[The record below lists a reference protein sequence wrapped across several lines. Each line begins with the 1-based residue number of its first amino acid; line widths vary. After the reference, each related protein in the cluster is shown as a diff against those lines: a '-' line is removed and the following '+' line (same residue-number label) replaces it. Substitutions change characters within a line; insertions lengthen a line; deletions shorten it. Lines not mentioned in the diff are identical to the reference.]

1 MLHVSDK
8 KVKNLLLKGEF
19 GLEKESLRID
29 GKGFLSHTEH
39 PFKKNKNIV
48 RDFCENQVEINT
60 TVFKSVREAIEN
72 LDSLNRQIQK
82 KLAGLEEREYIW
94 PFSNP
99 PYIRNE
105 DDIPIARFTGKQ
117 SVKTE
122 YREYLSERYGRY
134 KMSLSGI
141 HVNYSFDDE
150 LLKADFALSRE
161 KDFDEYK
168 NQLYV
173 MLAQNAAAYGWLLV
187 AVTAASPL
195 MDGSFVEKKR
205 YDEDNFNGMASVRCS
220 ELGYWNFF
228 APIFDYSDIRSY
240 ADSIQKYVD
249 DGWIKYPSEL
259 YYPIRLKPA
268 GENNLESL
276 RERGV
281 NHIELRMFD
290 LNPFVPCGLEE
301 KDVIFAQLLLVW
313 LASTK
318 HQPLSTKDQIQ
329 VVQNFKNAAH
339 YDLKTVKIV
348 IPDDGTYSVTD
359 AALKVISS
367 MKAFYVDFP
376 DEVHKILEFE
386 EAKFIDQSNRYS
398 WKVRQLFGGSFVKR
412 GLELAKRWQKEAVS
426 GILSDSVTIC
436 TTIHSKSGCTV
447 EEP

>member
-1 MLHVSDK
+1 MLHANNK
-8 KVKNLLLKGEF
+8 KVKELLLKGEF

-29 GKGFLSHTEH
+29 EKGFLSHTEH
-39 PFKKNKNIV
+39 PFKRNKYIV

-60 TVFKSVREAIEN
+60 PVFKSVREAVEH
-72 LDSLNRQIQK
+72 LDRLNRQIQS
-82 KLAGLEEREYIW
+82 KLAGLSVREYIW

-105 DDIPIARFTGKQ
+105 EDIPIAKFSKRQ
-117 SVKTE
+117 SKKTT
-122 YREYLSERYGRY
+122 YREYLSDRYGRY
-134 KMSLSGI
+134 KMSLSGV

-150 LLKADFALSRE
+150 LLRADFAVSGE
-161 KDFDEYK
+161 KDFEEYK

-173 MLAQNAAAYGWLLV
+173 MLAEKAAAYGWLLV

-240 ADSIQKYVD
+240 ADSIKQYVE

-276 RERGV
+276 RNNGV

-290 LNPFVPCGLEE
+290 LNPFISCGVEE

-318 HQPLSTKDQIQ
+318 RKPLTTKDQIQ
-329 VVQNFKNAAH
+329 AVQNFKNAAH

-348 IPDDGTYSVTD
+348 IPNDGTYSVTD

-367 MKAFYVDFP
+367 MKEFYSDFS
-376 DEVHKILEFE
+376 DDIHRILEFE
-386 EAKFIDQSNRYS
+386 EAKFIEQSNRYS
-398 WKVRQLFGGSFVKR
+398 WKVRQLFGGNFVKR
-412 GLELAKRWQKEAVS
+412 GLELAKRRQEEAVN
-426 GILSDSVTIC
+426 GNLSDCVTIC
-436 TTIHSKSGCTV
+436 TSIHSKTGCMA
-447 EEP
+447 EG